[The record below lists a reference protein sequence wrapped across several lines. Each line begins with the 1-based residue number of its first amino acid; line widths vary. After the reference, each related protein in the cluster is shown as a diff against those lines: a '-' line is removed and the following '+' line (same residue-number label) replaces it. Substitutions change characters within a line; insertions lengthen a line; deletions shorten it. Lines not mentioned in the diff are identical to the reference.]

1 MTERIEGVYSCAPM
15 VNCATKKI
23 SLKTANK
30 VLAFALFVCGI
41 YYITTIN
48 DLVVKGF
55 VLQDLKSKAGVLRE
69 DNRSMNDRVVALKS
83 CNDLSSRIQA
93 LGMVSSD
100 KIDYIKVGKGVLA
113 SSR

>member
-1 MTERIEGVYSCAPM
+1 MTERIEGVYSCTPM
-15 VNCATKKI
+15 VNCATKRI
-23 SLKTANK
+23 SLNTVNK
-30 VLAFALFVCGI
+30 ILAFVLFACGI
-41 YYITTIN
+41 YYITTVN

-69 DNRSMNDRVVALKS
+69 DNRSMNDRAVALKS

-93 LGMVSSD
+93 LGMVNAD
-100 KIDYIKVGKGVLA
+100 KIDYINVGKGTLA